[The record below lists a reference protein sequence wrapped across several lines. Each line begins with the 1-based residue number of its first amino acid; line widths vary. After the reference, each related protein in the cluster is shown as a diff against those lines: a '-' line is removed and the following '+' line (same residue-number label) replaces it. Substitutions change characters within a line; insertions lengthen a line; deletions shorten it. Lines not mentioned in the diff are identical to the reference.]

1 MARLAALRHGS
12 KLTLTGVLKGI
23 KIIEF
28 AGLGPCPFVGMML
41 ADHGAEVIRVDR
53 PGGRFLQEEA
63 ASRSRR
69 SIVVDMKNPDGV
81 KLLKRLCRTADGL
94 IEGFRPGVM
103 ERAGLGPEVLLAEN
117 PKLVFGRITGWGQF
131 GPLSQA
137 AGHDI
142 NYIALSGALHL
153 VGSKDGPPIPPVN
166 MVGDFGGG
174 GMLLAFGMVAALLG
188 VKMGRP
194 GQVIDAAMTDGSA
207 LLAAMPYGL
216 FAAGH
221 YRDERGSNMIDGG
234 SHYYGCYECA
244 DGRFISIGSVEARF
258 YQVLR
263 GFLGISDDSSF
274 DAQQDPAAWPSLKQ
288 KLSDIFKTRSSG
300 EWCELLEGTDACFAP
315 VMSMNDAPQHPHNL
329 ARGTFIALGN
339 TFQPAPAPRFLATP
353 AGQPWLSKLG
363 ADQESI
369 MRELRDFGE

>member
-1 MARLAALRHGS
+1 M
-12 KLTLTGVLKGI
+12 TGVLKGI